1 MGIEEMFRD
10 FKLGGYNLEATQVNN
25 ERLIATVIL
34 ISLAYS
40 ISTFA
45 GQSIKQK
52 GVAKYV
58 TRPTEPNRVYRR
70 HSNFSIGLHG
80 QNWLDSTLF
89 FQDEIRELIHFSTA
103 KYDYYR
109 KGMRA
114 QTLIQ
119 QAL

>member
-1 MGIEEMFRD
+1 M
-10 FKLGGYNLEATQVNN
+10 
-25 ERLIATVIL
+25 
-34 ISLAYS
+34 AYS

-58 TRPTEPNRVYRR
+58 SRPTEPNRVYRR
-70 HSNFSIGLHG
+70 HSNFAIGLHG
-80 QNWLDSTLF
+80 QNWVDSNHF
-89 FQDEIRELIHFSTA
+89 FQDTVRELLHFSTA